1 MKLKKEKQKP
11 KNPCDVRH
19 MEKEIAK
26 RRAKNKARKKAN
38 QEKRKR
44 GK

>member
-1 MKLKKEKQKP
+1 MKIKKENQK
-11 KNPCDVRH
+11 KENPCDIRH

-38 QEKRKR
+38 KERRKR
-44 GK
+44 G